1 MSNKLV
7 KHLNFGKDAK
17 DQIFEGINKLTKAVS
32 STLGARSA
40 SVS

>member
-17 DQIFEGINKLTKAVS
+17 DQIFKGIELLAPHS
-32 STLGARSA
+32 ELAA
-40 SVS
+40 SVLS